1 MKPRTLHLTVAY
13 LIGVVLLSSIDVV
26 YERFETGESTDWNEV
41 AGLRGGAVMIGSWR
55 RGSTSGLLMDVHL
68 PQFLPVPF
76 FAGAGPDSGVVAIA
90 VWFLAVVAWIVHL
103 LLRLR
108 ARRFQEARLGTP
120 EK

>member
-1 MKPRTLHLTVAY
+1 MRKTSRLTVAY
-13 LIGVVLLSSIDVV
+13 LVGVVLLSSIDVV

-41 AGLRGGAVMIGSWR
+41 AGLRSGAVFVGSWR
-55 RGSTSGLLMDVHL
+55 RGFTSGLLMDFHL

-76 FAGAGPDSGVVAIA
+76 FAGAGPDSGVTAVA
-90 VWFLAVVAWIVHL
+90 VWFLALVAWIIHM